1 MTRKNKN
8 QIWKWLKRK
17 DGPYSI
23 SDSLENLAIDTYEV
37 CEELKLYK
45 G

>member
-17 DGPYSI
+17 DGLDGIFTSI
-23 SDSLENLAIDTYEV
+23 KKLAVDAYEV
-37 CEELKLYK
+37 
-45 G
+45 